1 MSPLY
6 LRLIWSLGPVMCK
19 LHAEYPIVMQAHK
32 TKSRE
37 LRIKEPVALV
47 GMGWI
52 VGFGEIA
59 LSSQSN

>member
-1 MSPLY
+1 
-6 LRLIWSLGPVMCK
+6 MCK